1 MSVYHTM
8 TVERLLLGVVVFW
21 SNFILTQITLRCPS
35 AVYLQ
40 VPVVSVTEMLPSL
53 FLDSVLLPGC
63 VWSLCQHHAALG
75 IALFFVPLLVLSI
88 LQMYISVLNL
98 SF

>member
-1 MSVYHTM
+1 M

-53 FLDSVLLPGC
+53 FLDSALLPGC
-63 VWSLCQHHAALG
+63 VWSLCQHHAASG